1 MPSGRTHDIIT
12 LTIAPA
18 TFALAQVYWRSI
30 PIALVSTLSMIF
42 AGFMFGPDLDLAS
55 KQYRRWGPLR
65 PIWLPYVVIF
75 KHRSHLSHGLLLGTL
90 VRIIYFLAM
99 IVAVTTV
106 ALYVRQVWWLGQPAS
121 LRDQFAIVWTWCSE
135 AWQRTD
141 RNYSKAAFVGLWLGA
156 AAHTVSDVVWS
167 ITRKLAQLV

>member
-18 TFALAQVYWRSI
+18 TFAVSQVYWRSI
-30 PIALVSTLSMIF
+30 PIAVVSTLSMIF

-75 KHRSHLSHGLLLGTL
+75 KHRSHLSHGLLLGTV
-90 VRIIYFLAM
+90 VRVAYFLAM
-99 IVAVTTV
+99 IAALATI
-106 ALYVRQVWWLGQPAS
+106 ALYVRQVWWFKHAARWS
-121 LRDQFAIVWTWCSE
+121 DQVAIVWAWCTD
-135 AWQRTD
+135 AWHRAD
-141 RNYSKAAFVGLWLGA
+141 RDYSRAAFAGLWLGA

-167 ITRKLAQLV
+167 ITRKLGQLV